1 MFDCTKRGYKNVDN
15 SHQENQTDTQMIN
28 EMKSNQK
35 MGLDTFC
42 WLMLAIFFF
51 LIIAGNIRFV
61 LDVRADN

>member
-1 MFDCTKRGYKNVDN
+1 
-15 SHQENQTDTQMIN
+15 MIN

-42 WLMLAIFFF
+42 WLMLAIVFFF

>member
-1 MFDCTKRGYKNVDN
+1 
-15 SHQENQTDTQMIN
+15 MIH

-35 MGLDTFC
+35 MGLDTFG
-42 WLMLAIFFF
+42 WLMLAIFFL